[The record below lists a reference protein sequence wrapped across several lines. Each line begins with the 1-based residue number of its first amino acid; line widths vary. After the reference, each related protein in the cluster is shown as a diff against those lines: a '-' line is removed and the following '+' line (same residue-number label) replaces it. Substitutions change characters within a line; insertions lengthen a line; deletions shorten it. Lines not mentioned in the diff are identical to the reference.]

1 MTDDTIKIKI
11 LKCSNFIL
19 WYRQYIG
26 EEFEVL
32 RDEKTA
38 WWVREK
44 EHPYAINWVYK
55 TDSEVI

>member
-1 MTDDTIKIKI
+1 MTDKNLKIKI

-26 EEFEVL
+26 QEFEVL

-55 TDSEVI
+55 TDAELI

>member
-1 MTDDTIKIKI
+1 MTDKKIKI

-19 WYRQYIG
+19 WYRQYIN

-32 RDEKTA
+32 RDEETA

-44 EHPYAINWVYK
+44 EHPCAINWVYK
-55 TDSEVI
+55 TDAELI

>member
-1 MTDDTIKIKI
+1 MTDNTIKIKI